1 MTKLAQTISRRVHIL
16 TGEDIPLGCMS
27 VNYPRATGR
36 TTAISL
42 KAISD
47 AMVFGSAF
55 VTDHDDYP
63 QYCTELGAKLLV
75 GRIRGLID
83 SMGLVG
89 FSVILTHNGI
99 RRPNGSYVYGARVQ
113 WSPVQE
119 VFYDLRK

>member
-1 MTKLAQTISRRVHIL
+1 MTKLPQTISKRVHIL
-16 TGEDIPLGCMS
+16 TGEEVPLGCIS
-27 VNYPRATGR
+27 SNYPRASGR

-47 AMVFGSAF
+47 AMMHGSTF
-55 VTDHDDYP
+55 VTDHCDYP
-63 QYCTELGAKLLV
+63 QYCTELGAKFLV

-89 FSVILTHNGI
+89 FSVILTHNGD
-99 RRPNGSYVYGARVQ
+99 RRPNGSYVYGAKVQ